1 MSTLPRSVDLYYTLS
16 YSFFK
21 SIPELVEKFLIINL
35 VQCLRDAEKKK
46 VGSIDKK
53 TVYK

>member
-1 MSTLPRSVDLYYTLS
+1 MLCRIS
-16 YSFFK
+16 FK
-21 SIPELVEKFLIINL
+21 SILYRAGREMLIINL

-53 TVYK
+53 TVSK